1 MNRETDLPR
10 NVGVVLIIL
19 LSIAAYGTSL
29 RGGFVWDDW
38 TLIVENDSIKSWSA
52 LGEIVT
58 SDFFYFDQSPLLSQ
72 KRGYYR
78 PLVTISYMV
87 DHALWGLN
95 PLGFHLTNVFLHA
108 AASVLLL
115 QLLTRLLTGAPR
127 TAILAAALF
136 SAHPIHTESVSWISG
151 RTDVMA
157 GLFFFGAFYSYLRA
171 HRPDPGAAEKATVI
185 WTASAV
191 ISFLMAILCKEG
203 AIVFPAVLA
212 TYEYCR
218 GSVDPERG
226 WILVSR
232 RLSPYALAG
241 AAYVIVRFVVLGVNA
256 PTNEW
261 VAAQGMESIFVTFI
275 KAVGVYASK
284 LAVPWP
290 LSAYYQTPLTR
301 DPLQMRVLIPL
312 TILAGMGIFIWKRR
326 EQHGLSLF
334 LLLYFL
340 WTLLPVSN
348 VIPIGAPKDMGFLI
362 AERFLYVPSAAF
374 CVFLAWGLNRAAD
387 RFSQG
392 PWGPRVPRAA
402 FAVPVL
408 AAYLVLTTARSA
420 VWHDEIRFYT
430 ETLKQAPDAGLLH
443 YVLGIA
449 YWEAGEKARGK
460 AEMREALRCNPSASW
475 AHNNMGNMLYD
486 EGNVFAAVQ
495 EWRIAARTDPSNCQ
509 AWLNL
514 ARALDQWGQSAEA
527 ITAYRAFLKSAPASL
542 VVYTQAARSR
552 LDALAQS
559 IRDRP

>member
-38 TLIVENDSIKSWSA
+38 TLIVENDSVKSWRT
-52 LGEIVT
+52 LGEILT
-58 SDFFYFDQSPLLSQ
+58 SDFFYFGQSPLLSQ

-78 PLVTISYMV
+78 PLVTLSYMG
-87 DHALWGLN
+87 DYALWGLN
-95 PLGFHLTNVFLHA
+95 PLGFHLTNVVLHA

-115 QLLTRLLTGAPR
+115 QLLTRLLAGQPW
-127 TAILAAALF
+127 TAVLAVALF
-136 SAHPIHTESVSWISG
+136 GAHPIHTESVSWISG

-157 GLFFFGAFYSYLRA
+157 GLFFSGAFYSYLRA
-171 HRPDPGAAEKATVI
+171 HTPDPRAAEKAPMI
-185 WTASAV
+185 WTGCAV
-191 ISFLMAILCKEG
+191 ISFSMAILCKEA
-203 AIVFPAVLA
+203 AIVLPAVLV
-212 TYEYCR
+212 TYEYCL
-218 GSVDPERG
+218 GSVGAKRD
-226 WILVSR
+226 WKLLSR
-232 RLSPYALAG
+232 RLSPYALTG
-241 AAYVIVRFVVLGVNA
+241 AAYVVVRFLVLGVKA

-261 VAAQGMESIFVTFI
+261 VAAQGTYSIFVTFI
-275 KAVGVYASK
+275 KAVGVYVSK

-290 LSAYYQTPLTR
+290 LSAYYQTPMTSDL
-301 DPLQMRVLIPL
+301 LHMRVVIPL
-312 TILAGMGIFIWKRR
+312 TVLAGMGFLFWRRRKR
-326 EQHGLSLF
+326 HGLPLF

-374 CVFLAWGLNRAAD
+374 CVLLAWVLNRAAD
-387 RFSQG
+387 SFSQRRRG
-392 PWGPRVPRAA
+392 PHLARAA

-449 YWEAGEKARGK
+449 YWEVGEKVGGK

-486 EGNVFAAVQ
+486 DGDVFAAVQ
-495 EWRIAARTDPSNCQ
+495 EWRIAVQTDPSNCQ

-514 ARALDQWGQSAEA
+514 ARALDRWGQSAEA
-527 ITAYRAFLKSAPASL
+527 IIAYRSFLKSAPASL
-542 VVYTQAARSR
+542 VVHTEAARSR
-552 LDALAQS
+552 LAALAQS
-559 IRDRP
+559 ARDRP